1 MKKLMMMA
9 VILLAGVG
17 SVMAQSDY
25 KRGIFNHVGLNVGAG
40 TEGISVGVAAPV
52 TNFLEVEAGVNI
64 MPSFKLSGDLD
75 VDVNTSSLPQVPVPN
90 VQYPSSA
97 TIHAEGS
104 FDRTTFNV
112 KANLY
117 PFGGGSKFFIAAGLS
132 IGGEKIAEVTGSCD
146 ELRDFSNRYLK
157 DNPNLESQFRKAISA
172 NLGGY
177 NLELDEN
184 YNLQG
189 DIRCKNVR
197 PYLGLGFGRL
207 VPKNRIGCRF
217 ELGCQFMGKLK
228 VYQNGNEID
237 INKALED
244 AGEDDLSKFVKDLKV
259 YPVLKFSLTGES
271 YNIDK
276 EL

>member
-1 MKKLMMMA
+1 MVA
-9 VILLAGVG
+9 VILLTSVG

-75 VDVNTSSLPQVPVPN
+75 VDINMPQESDI
-90 VQYPSSA
+90 QYPTSG

-146 ELRDFSNRYLK
+146 ELRKFSENNLHTPELK
-157 DNPNLESQFRKAISA
+157 EQFRKAISA

-207 VPKNRIGCRF
+207 VPKNRIGCRL

-259 YPVLKFSLTGES
+259 YPVLKFSLTGR
-271 YNIDK
+271 I
-276 EL
+276 L

>member
-1 MKKLMMMA
+1 MKKLMMVA
-9 VILLAGVG
+9 VILLTSVG
-17 SVMAQSDY
+17 SVMAQNEY
-25 KRGIFNHVGLNVGAG
+25 KRGLFNHVGLNVGAG
-40 TEGISVGVAAPV
+40 TEGISVGLAAPV
-52 TNFLEVEAGVNI
+52 TSFLEVEAGVNV

-75 VDVNTSSLPQVPVPN
+75 VDYDYSSLPQVPN
-90 VQYPSSA
+90 VQYPTEA

-117 PFGGGSKFFIAAGLS
+117 PFGGGTKFFIAAGLS
-132 IGGEKIAEVTGSCD
+132 IGGEKIAEVNGSCD
-146 ELRDFSNRYLK
+146 KLREISQKLPTQELK
-157 DNPNLESQFRKAISA
+157 DQLRQAVTA

-177 NLELDEN
+177 KLELDEN
-184 YNLQG
+184 YNVQG

-228 VYQNGNEID
+228 VYQNDTEID

-259 YPVLKFSLTGES
+259 YPVLKFSLTGR
-271 YNIDK
+271 I
-276 EL
+276 L

>member
-1 MKKLMMMA
+1 MVA
-9 VILLAGVG
+9 VILLTSVG

-52 TNFLEVEAGVNI
+52 TNFLEVEAGLNI

-75 VDVNTSSLPQVPVPN
+75 VDVNTSSLPHVPN
-90 VQYPSSA
+90 VQYPTSA

-117 PFGGGSKFFIAAGLS
+117 PFGGGTKFFIAAGLS
-132 IGGEKIAEVTGSCD
+132 IGGEKIAEVNGSCD
-146 ELRDFSNRYLK
+146 QLREFSQSLPSQELK
-157 DNPNLESQFRKAISA
+157 DQFHEVVLSTANA

-177 NLELDEN
+177 NLKLDEN

-259 YPVLKFSLTGES
+259 YPVLKFSLTGR
-271 YNIDK
+271 I
-276 EL
+276 L

>member
-9 VILLAGVG
+9 VILLAGVE

-75 VDVNTSSLPQVPVPN
+75 VDVNTDDLPPVPVPN

-132 IGGEKIAEVTGSCD
+132 IGGEKIAEVSGSCD
-146 ELRDFSNRYLK
+146 ELRNFSNSNLK
-157 DNPNLESQFRKAISA
+157 IIQIWRSSSVRLYQPTWVVTTWSSMRTITFRAISVA
-172 NLGGY
+172 
-177 NLELDEN
+177 
-184 YNLQG
+184 
-189 DIRCKNVR
+189 R
-197 PYLGLGFGRL
+197 
-207 VPKNRIGCRF
+207 
-217 ELGCQFMGKLK
+217 M
-228 VYQNGNEID
+228 
-237 INKALED
+237 
-244 AGEDDLSKFVKDLKV
+244 FVHTSV
-259 YPVLKFSLTGES
+259 
-271 YNIDK
+271 
-276 EL
+276 

>member
-1 MKKLMMMA
+1 
-9 VILLAGVG
+9 
-17 SVMAQSDY
+17 MAQKEY
-25 KRGIFNHVGLNVGAG
+25 KRGLLNHVGINVGAG
-40 TEGISVGVAAPV
+40 TEGISVGLAAPV
-52 TNFLEVEAGVNI
+52 TGFFELEAGVNV

-75 VDVNTSSLPQVPVPN
+75 VDVNTSSLPQVPTVT
-90 VQYPSSA
+90 YPTSA

-117 PFGGGSKFFIAAGLS
+117 PFGGGTKFFIAAGLS

-146 ELRDFSNRYLK
+146 ELRKFSQSLPTQELK
-157 DNPNLESQFRKAISA
+157 NEFRQAVSA
-172 NLGGY
+172 NLAGY
-177 NLELDEN
+177 NLQFDEN

-207 VPKNRIGCRF
+207 VPKNRLGMRL
-217 ELGCQFMGKLK
+217 ELGCQFMDKLK
-228 VYQNGNEID
+228 VYQNDTEID

-244 AGEDDLSKFVKDLKV
+244 AGDDDLSKFVKDLKI
-259 YPVLKFSLTGES
+259 YPVVKFSFTGR
-271 YNIDK
+271 I
-276 EL
+276 L

>member
-1 MKKLMMMA
+1 MVA
-9 VILLAGVG
+9 VILLTSVG

-75 VDVNTSSLPQVPVPN
+75 VDINMPQESDI
-90 VQYPSSA
+90 QYPSSA

-146 ELRDFSNRYLK
+146 ELRKFSENNLHTPELK
-157 DNPNLESQFRKAISA
+157 DQFRKAISA

-207 VPKNRIGCRF
+207 VPKNRIGCRL

-259 YPVLKFSLTGES
+259 YPVLKFSLTGR
-271 YNIDK
+271 I
-276 EL
+276 L

>member
-1 MKKLMMMA
+1 MKKLMMVA
-9 VILLAGVG
+9 VILLTSVG
-17 SVMAQSDY
+17 SVMAQNEY
-25 KRGIFNHVGLNVGAG
+25 KRGLFNHVGLNVGAG
-40 TEGISVGVAAPV
+40 TEGISVGLAAPV
-52 TNFLEVEAGVNI
+52 TSFFEVEAGVNV

-75 VDVNTSSLPQVPVPN
+75 VDYDYSSLPQVPN
-90 VQYPSSA
+90 VQYPTEA

-117 PFGGGSKFFIAAGLS
+117 PFGGGTKFFIAAGLS

-146 ELRDFSNRYLK
+146 ELRDFSKGLPSQTLK
-157 DNPNLESQFRKAISA
+157 DQFRKAVTA

-228 VYQNGNEID
+228 VYQNDTEID

-259 YPVLKFSLTGES
+259 YPVLKFSLTGR
-271 YNIDK
+271 I
-276 EL
+276 L

>member
-1 MKKLMMMA
+1 MKKLMMVA
-9 VILLAGVG
+9 VILLTSVG
-17 SVMAQSDY
+17 SVMAQNEY
-25 KRGIFNHVGLNVGAG
+25 KRGFFNHVGLNVGAG
-40 TEGISVGVAAPV
+40 TEGISVGLAAPV
-52 TNFLEVEAGVNI
+52 TSFFEVEAGVNV

-75 VDVNTSSLPQVPVPN
+75 VDVNTSSLPQVPG

-132 IGGEKIAEVTGSCD
+132 IGGEKIAEVNGSCD
-146 ELRDFSNRYLK
+146 QLREFSQNLPSQELK
-157 DNPNLESQFRKAISA
+157 DQFRQAVTA

-184 YNLQG
+184 YNVQG
-189 DIRCKNVR
+189 DIRCKKVR

-207 VPKNRIGCRF
+207 VPKNRLGMRL
-217 ELGCQFMGKLK
+217 ELGCQFMDKLK
-228 VYQNGNEID
+228 VYQNDTEID

-244 AGEDDLSKFVKDLKV
+244 AGEDDLSKFVKDLKI
-259 YPVLKFSLTGES
+259 YPVVKFSFTGR
-271 YNIDK
+271 I
-276 EL
+276 L

>member
-25 KRGIFNHVGLNVGAG
+25 KRGIFNHVGLNVGAS

-75 VDVNTSSLPQVPVPN
+75 VDVNTSSLPQVPDF
-90 VQYPSSA
+90 QYPTSA
-97 TIHAEGS
+97 TIHAEGA

-157 DNPNLESQFRKAISA
+157 DNPNLESQFRKALSA

-184 YNLQG
+184 YNVQG

-207 VPKNRIGCRF
+207 VPKNRVGCRF
-217 ELGCQFMGKLK
+217 
-228 VYQNGNEID
+228 
-237 INKALED
+237 
-244 AGEDDLSKFVKDLKV
+244 
-259 YPVLKFSLTGES
+259 
-271 YNIDK
+271 
-276 EL
+276 

>member
-9 VILLAGVG
+9 VILLAGLG

-75 VDVNTSSLPQVPVPN
+75 VDVNTSSLPQVPDF
-90 VQYPSSA
+90 QYPTSA
-97 TIHAEGS
+97 TIHAEGA

-146 ELRDFSNRYLK
+146 ELRDFSNNYLK
-157 DNPNLESQFRKAISA
+157 IIKLWSNSSVRLYQPTWVVTTWSSMRTITFRAISVA
-172 NLGGY
+172 
-177 NLELDEN
+177 
-184 YNLQG
+184 
-189 DIRCKNVR
+189 R
-197 PYLGLGFGRL
+197 
-207 VPKNRIGCRF
+207 
-217 ELGCQFMGKLK
+217 M
-228 VYQNGNEID
+228 
-237 INKALED
+237 
-244 AGEDDLSKFVKDLKV
+244 FVHTSV
-259 YPVLKFSLTGES
+259 
-271 YNIDK
+271 
-276 EL
+276 

>member
-75 VDVNTSSLPQVPVPN
+75 VDINMPQESDI
-90 VQYPSSA
+90 QYPTSG

-146 ELRDFSNRYLK
+146 ELRQFSENNLHTPELK
-157 DNPNLESQFRKAISA
+157 DQFRKAISA

-177 NLELDEN
+177 KLELDDN
-184 YNLQG
+184 YNVQG

-217 ELGCQFMGKLK
+217 DLGCQFMGKLK

-259 YPVLKFSLTGES
+259 YPVLKFSLTGR
-271 YNIDK
+271 I
-276 EL
+276 L